1 MPTKA
6 ATDAWNRRH
15 PEVKR
20 RSVRRTQARKLISS
34 DPLTTGDEL
43 QWAENAISIHELGGT
58 VEPSPR
64 VEYSVGVRGNKD
76 TRSHSVYRSSSKGF
90 INNDAPTC

>member
-20 RSVRRTQARKLISS
+20 RSVRKTQARKLISS
-34 DPLTTGDEL
+34 NPLTTGDEL
-43 QWAENAISIHELGGT
+43 QWAENAITIHELGGT
-58 VEPSPR
+58 VEPAAR

-76 TRSHSVYRSSSKGF
+76 ARSHSVDFYDYR
-90 INNDAPTC
+90 

>member
-20 RSVRRTQARKLISS
+20 CSVRKTQARKLISS

-43 QWAENAISIHELGGT
+43 QWAENAISIHELAARLSRRQGLNIQL
-58 VEPSPR
+58 
-64 VEYSVGVRGNKD
+64 EYVAIKIHAMLR
-76 TRSHSVYRSSSKGF
+76 
-90 INNDAPTC
+90 